1 MRETARAEGRSIR
14 YDGRWRDRDPA
25 EAPAGVAPVIRIKA
39 PLEGEM
45 TIHDAVQ
52 GSVTVPHPQL
62 DDMILHGVVDRHLA
76 LERGDRKS
84 TRLNSSHSCAHRMPS
99 SA

>member
-62 DDMILHGVVDRHLA
+62 DDMILLRADGSPTYMHPVLVDAHDMELRRA
-76 LERGDRKS
+76 NGRERV
-84 TRLNSSHSCAHRMPS
+84 CQ
-99 SA
+99 